1 LSWCGLAFSERLK
14 WKEMSRSG
22 KAPATIWGEE
32 EFPLPSVGLLL
43 VMIGLS
49 IMALNMFGNLLD
61 ISNFV

>member
-1 LSWCGLAFSERLK
+1 
-14 WKEMSRSG
+14 MSRSG